1 MTDEGSLEPEYMR
14 KEPMAMSSVWWM
26 FNACRIPAR
35 PEDYPVKYSY
45 KDHPYIIVV
54 RKNNFYKIAHE
65 IDGKQLTTAE
75 LEQQFRRIYEK
86 GEKGPA
92 IGAMTTERRENWAEV
107 GGMKNTKRTLLTCSD
122 ANRPPRS
129 QSCQQDSARSHR
141 GLLLRSLPR

>member
-45 KDHPYIIVV
+45 KEHPYIIVI
-54 RKNNFYKIAHE
+54 RKNNFYKVAHE
-65 IDGKQLTTAE
+65 IDGKQLTAAE

-92 IGAMTTERRENWAEV
+92 VGAMTTERRANWAEV
-107 GGMKNTKRTLLTCSD
+107 CNSCHAESTPTK
-122 ANRPPRS
+122 ANRCAPHFSKPTPQTR
-129 QSCQQDSARSHR
+129 RH
-141 GLLLRSLPR
+141 